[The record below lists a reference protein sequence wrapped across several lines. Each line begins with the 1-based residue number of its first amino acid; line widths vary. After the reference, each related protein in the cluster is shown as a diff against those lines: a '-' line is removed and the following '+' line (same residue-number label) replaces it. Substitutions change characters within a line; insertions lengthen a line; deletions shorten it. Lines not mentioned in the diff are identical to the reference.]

1 MAQMGGSEGL
11 LCIDQPYLDL
21 GPAEAH
27 SQKAVTYWAIDIVT
41 LRITEVLMSI
51 RHLHR
56 VNKC

>member
-27 SQKAVTYWAIDIVT
+27 SQKAVTYWAVT